1 MDIDYILDNT
11 EKYKAMIEKRY
22 MSPEI
27 IDNIVDLHK
36 QYVNSLFR
44 LSELNR
50 LSNTITKAM
59 KTTKPNDFIEASAVE
74 LELDDLLDYLKIDLT
89 TYGKAQLINLGKLVK
104 SQTSVQKKVVDEL
117 FNKRNDLVY
126 KVPNLLHDSVYV
138 SKDEASNII
147 LFNNKKDRSTEFKM
161 LGQYEL
167 CMKLGIIEDGS
178 DIAGNR
184 GYFLVNEGV
193 RLNYALLNYALDFL
207 ESKDYKL
214 MYTPHFVTKDKMKN
228 ICQLSEFNDTLY
240 EVKDQDLFLIATSEQ
255 PLTAY
260 FTDKRLK
267 DLPEKLCGISTCY
280 RKETGSHGKDT
291 NGIFRVHQFEKVEQF
306 CVTESDHSWE
316 MMETMI
322 NISKEFYDT
331 LGIEYRVVNIVSGEL
346 NNAASMKY
354 DLEGWFRGSEK
365 FRELVSCSNTTDYFS
380 RRIHLKNTK
389 NEYLH
394 MLNSTLCANTRTLC
408 CILENNQ
415 CDDGVIVPDVL
426 RKYYNKEKILFKN

>member
-11 EKYKAMIEKRY
+11 EKYKTMIEKRY
-22 MSPEI
+22 MDPSI
-27 IDNIVDLHK
+27 IDYIVDMHK
-36 QYVNSLFR
+36 QYVTSLFR

-50 LSNTITKAM
+50 LANTIARAM
-59 KTTKPNDFIEASAVE
+59 KTSLSPDFAEVPTF
-74 LELDDLLDYLKIDLT
+74 DDLLDYLKLDITLFS
-89 TYGKAQLINLGKLVK
+89 KSQLISLGKSVK
-104 SQTSVQKKVVDEL
+104 LQTNSQKKVVDEL
-117 FNKRNDLVY
+117 FNKRNELVY
-126 KVPNLLHDSVYV
+126 KVPNLLHDSVYT
-138 SKDEASNII
+138 SKDELDNII
-147 LFNNKKDRSTEFKM
+147 LFDNKKDRLSEFKM

-167 CMKLGIIEDGS
+167 CLKLGIIEDGS

-207 ESKDYKL
+207 ESKEYKL

-228 ICQLSEFNDTLY
+228 ICQLSEFNETLY
-240 EVKDQDLFLIATSEQ
+240 EIKDQDLFLIATSEQ
-255 PLTAY
+255 PLTSY

-267 DLPEKLCGISTCY
+267 DLPVKLSGISTCY

-306 CVTESDHSWE
+306 CVTEPDNSWE
-316 MMETMI
+316 MMENMI

-380 RRIHLKNTK
+380 KRIHLKNTK

-415 CDDGVIVPDVL
+415 CEDGVIVPEVL
-426 RKYYNKEKILFKN
+426 RKYYNKEKILFKI